1 MKHTH
6 RKRNRLFR
14 SLALLPALLLTS
26 CYGPFVRSDLD
37 NRVRGMGGA
46 GYQDSIKT
54 SILRLTDK
62 GVYEL
67 LDETLEGKKY
77 PLYYVKG
84 IVQFSKKK
92 APLWTVYN
100 DGRTVCKI
108 GGSSTYSPI
117 LEKELFIAVTHS
129 DAAKLHGV
137 KGVKDDYR
145 SRGRTDFIKPEDI
158 KGWAPRYTIKNPDYA
173 KEIDISTYCGL
184 GGLFSRYKKTPFVQN
199 HILAPAVHYLID
211 CPIMITG
218 TITYGA
224 FVFVADTVERIIGS
238 KPAKEQKSDEEA
250 KNQSKEASGTPSKQH
265 TTSRGEESA

>member
-1 MKHTH
+1 M
-6 RKRNRLFR
+6 FR

-26 CYGPFVRSDLD
+26 CVYGPFVRSDLD

-129 DAAKLHGV
+129 DAAKLRGV
-137 KGVKDDYR
+137 KGVKDDR
-145 SRGRTDFIKPEDI
+145 LTWGKSFIKPEAV
-158 KGWAPRYTIKNPDYA
+158 KGWAPRYTIKNPDYV
-173 KEIDISTYCGL
+173 KEIDISTYCRWGM
-184 GGLFSRYKKTPFVQN
+184 FEEYKKTPFVQN

>member
-6 RKRNRLFR
+6 RNRLFQ

-46 GYQDSIKT
+46 GYQDDVKT
-54 SILRLTDK
+54 SILRLTDN
-62 GVYEL
+62 GVYAL
-67 LDETLEGKKY
+67 PGKTPNGKKCSHY
-77 PLYYVKG
+77 FVKG
-84 IVQFSKKK
+84 LVQFSKKK

-100 DGRTVCKI
+100 DDRTVCKI

-117 LEKELFIAVTHS
+117 LEKELFIEVTPS
-129 DAAKLHGV
+129 DAAKLRGV
-137 KGVKDDYR
+137 KGVKDDR
-145 SRGRTDFIKPEDI
+145 LTWGKSFIKPEAV

-173 KEIDISTYCGL
+173 KGIDISRYCG
-184 GGLFSRYKKTPFVQN
+184 GMDFRKYKKIPYVQGR
-199 HILAPAVHYLID
+199 ILAPAVNYLID

-224 FVFVADTVERIIGS
+224 FVLVADTVERIIGS
-238 KPAKEQKSDEEA
+238 KPEKEQKSDEEA